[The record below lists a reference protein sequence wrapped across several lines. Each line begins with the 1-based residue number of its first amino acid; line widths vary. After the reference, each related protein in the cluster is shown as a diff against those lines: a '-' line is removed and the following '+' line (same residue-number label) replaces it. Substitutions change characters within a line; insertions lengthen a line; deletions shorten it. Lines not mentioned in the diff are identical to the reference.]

1 MRVALPRARACHA
14 QSRAMIEVPR
24 TILAS
29 PNIHPPPITGNAQL
43 PIWKKTHFKKGL
55 PWSSQRPF
63 DIIFNR
69 TFLGIRWSSNHHT
82 TLLKIVAIFFYQAH
96 WAWIFNSENKIE
108 KRDRPSLLK
117 MMRKLVYSRTNEEFN
132 NELQT
137 LRSNQTF
144 LKWYYTTFSPLS
156 TILLESWIWCLLQNN
171 QSFQSYRSLFSGVSK
186 VTGTFWLDKS

>member
-1 MRVALPRARACHA
+1 MSLPYACPWPHHARVHEALPCTCAWISHA

-29 PNIHPPPITGNAQL
+29 PNIQPPPHPPLQAMPNCPYG
-43 PIWKKTHFKKGL
+43 KKTHFKKGL

-96 WAWIFNSENKIE
+96 WAWIFNSENKME
-108 KRDRPSLLK
+108 KQDKPSLLK
-117 MMRKLVYSRTNEEFN
+117 MIRKLVYSRTNEEFN
-132 NELQT
+132 NEWQT
-137 LRSNQTF
+137 MKRNQTF
-144 LKWYYTTFSPLS
+144 LKYEKYAQL
-156 TILLESWIWCLLQNN
+156 INE
-171 QSFQSYRSLFSGVSK
+171 
-186 VTGTFWLDKS
+186 

>member
-1 MRVALPRARACHA
+1 M
-14 QSRAMIEVPR
+14 E
-24 TILAS
+24 
-29 PNIHPPPITGNAQL
+29 
-43 PIWKKTHFKKGL
+43 KTHFKKGL

-69 TFLGIRWSSNHHT
+69 TFLGIRRSSNHHT

-96 WAWIFNSENKIE
+96 WAWIFNGENKIE
-108 KRDRPSLLK
+108 KRDKPSLLK

-137 LRSNQTF
+137 MRSNQTF

-156 TILLESWIWCLLQNN
+156 TILLQSWIWIWCLLQNN
-171 QSFQSYRSLFSGVSK
+171 QNFRSYRSLLSGVPK
-186 VTGTFWLDKS
+186 VTRTFLTGQKVKKQEPG

>member
-1 MRVALPRARACHA
+1 MSLPYACPWPHHARVHEALPCTCAWISHA

-96 WAWIFNSENKIE
+96 WAWIFNSENKME
-108 KRDRPSLLK
+108 KQDKPSLLK
-117 MMRKLVYSRTNEEFN
+117 MIRKLVYSRTNEEFN
-132 NELQT
+132 NEWQT
-137 LRSNQTF
+137 MKRNQTF
-144 LKWYYTTFSPLS
+144 LKYEKYAQL
-156 TILLESWIWCLLQNN
+156 INE
-171 QSFQSYRSLFSGVSK
+171 
-186 VTGTFWLDKS
+186 